1 MTTELQFGVLF
12 ALGVWLVVIV
22 LRSKW
27 LVVVTASLMI
37 IQFNWFNRYYELPP
51 YFNRITLGL
60 VGVLGLFLL
69 GRHLGGRKVRLT
81 ATMLQPVMY
90 IGIFFVCLTLIT
102 NTYNQEDI
110 VLGLFELRYYFAGF
124 VLTYALYTY
133 FGAVLS
139 VRVFKKAIV
148 YIALAQVPV
157 AVLQYISAEGGATRT
172 LDSVTGTFS
181 TYIELVAS
189 QILALG
195 LVLTD
200 KFIEKT
206 DTVRLNGYIVV
217 LVLLVPLLLSKSK
230 MATGFVIMI
239 IAFSWLY
246 SGVRQRNLGV
256 MIRHFYTSGTLLVV
270 VSVLFYSFFWQRFDY
285 EKYLE
290 PEFVYDY
297 FTTEPVV
304 DYGEIE
310 WMKARNLGRL
320 SAITE
325 SMSQTFSHPMTAMIG
340 HGAGSVSVSMALGRA
355 GRFYQAP
362 GFGPLAGIDR
372 NQYSKTIMEF
382 GLAGLAGFVWF
393 FVMLH
398 RRIKVMRLN
407 TEAGTSLTMIIVC
420 LLPLSFYGLSLGG
433 FYMSLTL
440 GLFVASLQSEVDRRR
455 RHIRPVQWAVRQPQS
470 SQVEASH
477 RI

>member
-12 ALGVWLVVIV
+12 GLGIWLLVIM

-27 LVVVTASLMI
+27 LVAVTASLMI
-37 IQFNWFNRYYELPP
+37 IQLNWFSRYYELPP

-60 VGVLGLFLL
+60 IGVLGLFLFA
-69 GRHLGGRKVRLT
+69 RHLGGKKVRLT

-90 IGIFFVCLTLIT
+90 LGIFFVCLTLVT

-110 VLGLFELRYYFAGF
+110 VLGIFELRYYFAGF

-133 FGAVLS
+133 FGDVLS
-139 VRVFKKAIV
+139 IRAFKKAIV

-157 AVLQYISAEGGATRT
+157 AVLQYIAADGGATRT

-181 TYIELVAS
+181 TYVELVTS
-189 QILALG
+189 QMLALG

-200 KFIEKT
+200 KLIQKT
-206 DTVRLNGYIVV
+206 NTVRLNGYVVV
-217 LVLLVPLLLSKSK
+217 LALVVPLLLSKSK
-230 MATGFVIMI
+230 MATGFVVMI
-239 IAFSWLY
+239 IVFSWLY
-246 SGVRQRNLGV
+246 AGLKHRNLGA
-256 MIRHFYTSGTLLVV
+256 MIPQFYTIGTLLVV
-270 VSVLFYSFFWQRFDY
+270 VGVLFYSFFWQRFDY
-285 EKYLE
+285 GKYLE

-297 FTTEPVV
+297 FMTEPAV
-304 DYGEIE
+304 DYEEIE
-310 WMKARNLGRL
+310 WIKVRRLGRL

-325 SMSQTFSHPMTAMIG
+325 SVSQTLSDPMTTIMG
-340 HGAGSVSVSMALGRA
+340 HGSGSASVSAALGRA

-382 GLAGLAGFVWF
+382 GLAGLLGFVWF

-398 RRIKVMRLN
+398 RRIKEMKLN
-407 TEAGTSLTMIIVC
+407 VEVGTSLTTIIVC

-433 FYMSLTL
+433 FYMSLVL

-455 RHIRPVQWAVRQPQS
+455 RHVRLTQWVIQQQRPTQAG
-470 SQVEASH
+470 ASH